1 MLNALSFI
9 LQILHLHLMSRFLLP
24 LFCCLLTSVALAQT
38 VSVSLKVANQKGEPV
53 SSATV
58 TVLPLTDTT
67 LKQNM
72 ITDSAGVALF
82 LLQENNLYTIRISSI
97 AYAVFEKDINVKPG
111 ARVFRFTLQ
120 PIVKDLNAVVVTARK
135 PLMRQ
140 EDDKTIVDPEQLANA
155 STNAY
160 EILEKTPGLF
170 VDQDGNIY
178 LSSTTPARVYINGR
192 EQRMSAADI
201 ATILK
206 SLPPNAILSI
216 EILRMPSAKYDA
228 SGGGGIVN
236 VVLRK
241 GVRIG
246 LTGSLN
252 GGINQGR
259 YGNQFIGFNLNNSSG
274 KWTSYLNV
282 QASKQAR
289 FEELITDRLIVTDTA
304 LNILNQAALT
314 KYPSNSYYLGYGVNY
329 NAGEKWDLSYDGRI
343 SYNNSRNNSANESI
357 IRKLS
362 TGQPIIDNIAYI
374 NNRQNTYTITQGLN
388 ARYKIDSAGS
398 EWTTDLS
405 FTYSPNNTTQLFNTA
420 FLLPTAATTF
430 GDGRIENGLQFFSGA
445 TNYLKKLRG
454 NITVETGVKAT
465 AVHFDNDNR
474 YFKGANGGRQTDN
487 LRTGA
492 YNYNEN
498 INAAYVQASKTFGT
512 VVLKAGTRME
522 NTNMRGR
529 QLIPRDTSFTI
540 NRTDFFPYVYLSRNI
555 MRIASYDLK
564 AFLVYR
570 RTIQRPAYE
579 NLNPSPRYIDPY
591 LFEAGNPSLRP
602 QFSQNIE
609 ANVSVDERPII
620 AVGVNETSDI
630 FNQVVY
636 QADSNR
642 SQAYRTFVNLGRNK
656 ETYFRA
662 LGAIPP
668 GRKYFFVAG
677 FQYNHNHYVGFYE
690 NKPLGFRRGSWRFFT
705 YHSLKLTPNTQLSV
719 NGFLFVNGQLQ
730 FYELSNFGQ
739 LNFNISQQF
748 LNRKLTVSLSA
759 QDIFY
764 TNQNEFV
771 LQQGTV
777 NATGVRRADTRRFG
791 LNLRYNFGIRRKEE
805 QKLPDVEGAAAQ
817 RP

>member
-1 MLNALSFI
+1 MNRI
-9 LQILHLHLMSRFLLP
+9 LLLCF
-24 LFCCLLTSVALAQT
+24 FCVINTAAFAQS
-38 VSVSLKVANQKGEPV
+38 VSVTLKVANQKGEPV
-53 SSATV
+53 LSATV
-58 TVLPLTDTT
+58 AVSPVADTSSQ
-67 LKQNM
+67 QNK
-72 ITDSAGVALF
+72 ITDSIGVVRFGLE
-82 LLQENNLYTIRISSI
+82 ENNLYTVRISSI
-97 AYAVFEKDINVKPG
+97 EYATLEKTINVKPG
-111 ARVFRFTLQ
+111 TAQFHFVLQ
-120 PIVKDLNAVVVTARK
+120 PLAKDLNVVVVTARK

-192 EQRMSAADI
+192 EQRMSASDI

-206 SLPPNAILSI
+206 SLPPNAISSI
-216 EILRMPSAKYDA
+216 EILRMPSARYDA

-252 GGINQGR
+252 GGFNQGR
-259 YGNQFIGFNLNNSSG
+259 YGNQFLGFNLNNSSG

-282 QASKQAR
+282 QASKQDR
-289 FEELITDRLIVTDTA
+289 FEELITNRLFATDT
-304 LNILNQAALT
+304 LLNQSALT
-314 KYPSNSYYLGYGVNY
+314 KYPANSYYLGYGINYSVN
-329 NAGEKWDLSYDGRI
+329 EKWDLNYDGRI
-343 SYNNSRNNSANESI
+343 SYNSSRNRSNNESI
-357 IRKLS
+357 IRKIS
-362 TGQPIIDNIAYI
+362 TDQPITSNIAYI
-374 NNRQNTYTITQGLN
+374 NNQQKTYSIMQGFN
-388 ARYKIDSAGS
+388 ARYKIDSVGS

-405 FTYSPNNTTQLFNTA
+405 FTYSPNNTTQLFSTA
-420 FLLPTAATTF
+420 FLLPTEFTTF

-445 TNYLKKLRG
+445 TNYLKKLRS
-454 NITVETGVKAT
+454 NITFETGVKAT
-465 AVHFDNDNR
+465 AVHFENENR
-474 YFKGANGGRQTDN
+474 YFRGSNGTRQVDN
-487 LRTGA
+487 IRTGA

-498 INAAYVQASKTFGT
+498 INAAYVQASKTFGA

-529 QLIPRDTSFTI
+529 QWVPRDTAFSI
-540 NRTDFFPYVYLSRNI
+540 NRTDFFPYVYLIRTL

-609 ANVSVDERPII
+609 ANISVDERPII

-642 SQAYRTFVNLGRNK
+642 SQAYRTFVNLGKNK

-677 FQYNHNHYVGFYE
+677 FQYNHNHYEGFYE

-705 YHSLKLTPNTQLSV
+705 YHSLKLTPNTQLSL

-748 LNRKLTVSLSA
+748 LQRKLTLSLNT
-759 QDIFY
+759 QDLFY
-764 TNQNEFV
+764 TNKNEFV
-771 LQQGTV
+771 LQQGSV
-777 NATGVRRADTRRFG
+777 NASGIRRADTRRFG
-791 LNLRYNFGIRRKEE
+791 LNLRYNFGIRKREE
-805 QKLPDVEGAAAQ
+805 QKLPELLNSGAQ

>member
-1 MLNALSFI
+1 MN
-9 LQILHLHLMSRFLLP
+9 RVLLIAF
-24 LFCCLLTSVALAQT
+24 FCQLTCAAFTQSVPIT
-38 VSVSLKVANQKGEPV
+38 LKTINQKGEPV
-53 SSATV
+53 LSATV
-58 TVLPLTDTT
+58 TVTPVADTASV
-67 LKQNM
+67 QNK
-72 ITDSAGVALF
+72 ITDSLGNVQFHLA
-82 LLQENNLYTIRISSI
+82 ENALYTVRISSI
-97 AYAVFEKDINVKPG
+97 EYATLEKTINVKPG
-111 ARVFRFTLQ
+111 ATQFRLVLQ
-120 PIVKDLNAVVVTARK
+120 PISKDLNTVVVTARK

-192 EQRMSAADI
+192 EQRMSASDI

-216 EILRMPSAKYDA
+216 EILRMPSARYDA

-252 GGINQGR
+252 AGFNQGR
-259 YGNQFIGFNLNNSSG
+259 YGNQYLGFNLNNSSG

-289 FEELITDRLIVTDTA
+289 FEELITDRLLVTDTT
-304 LNILNQAALT
+304 LNLLTQSALT
-314 KYPSNSYYLGYGVNY
+314 KYPTNSYYLGYG
-329 NAGEKWDLSYDGRI
+329 AGYSASEKWDLNYDGRI
-343 SYNNSRNNSANESI
+343 SYNWSRNNSANESI
-357 IRKLS
+357 IRRIS
-362 TGQPIIDNIAYI
+362 TGQPLIDNIAYI
-374 NNRQNTYTITQGLN
+374 NNRQNTYSISQGFN

-405 FTYSPNNTTQLFNTA
+405 FTYSPNNTTQLFSTDFLVPAA
-420 FLLPTAATTF
+420 FTTF
-430 GDGRIENGLQFFSGA
+430 GDGRIENGLTFFSGA
-445 TNYLKKLRG
+445 TNYLKRLRG
-454 NITVETGVKAT
+454 NITLETGLKTT
-465 AVHFDNDNR
+465 AVRFDNDNR
-474 YFKGANGGRQTDN
+474 YFRGSNGARQVDN
-487 LRTGA
+487 IRTGA

-498 INAAYVQASKTFGT
+498 INAAYVQASKTFGK

-522 NTNMRGR
+522 NTNMRGH
-529 QLIPRDTSFTI
+529 QLIPRDTTFGI
-540 NRTDFFPYVYLSRNI
+540 NRTDFFPYVYLSRSI
-555 MRIASYDLK
+555 MKIASYDLK

-570 RTIQRPAYE
+570 RTIQRPTYE
-579 NLNPSPRYIDPY
+579 SLNPSPRYIDPY
-591 LFEAGNPSLRP
+591 LFETGNPALRP

-609 ANVSVDERPII
+609 ANISVDERPII
-620 AVGVNETSDI
+620 AIGLNETNDI

-642 SQAYRTFVNLGRNK
+642 SQAYRTFANLGKNK

-677 FQYNHNHYVGFYE
+677 FQYNHNYYQGFYE
-690 NKPLGFRRGSWRFFT
+690 NEPLHFRRGSWRFFT
-705 YHSLKLTPNTQLSV
+705 YHSLKLTPNTQLSL

-739 LNFNISQQF
+739 LNFNISQQC
-748 LNRKLTVSLSA
+748 LSRKLTVSLNA
-759 QDIFY
+759 QDLFY
-764 TNQNEFV
+764 TNQNEF
-771 LQQGTV
+771 LLWQGTI
-777 NATGVRRADTRRFG
+777 NARGVRRADTRRVG
-791 LNLRYNFGIRRKEE
+791 LNLRYNFGVRKREE
-805 QKLPDVEGAAAQ
+805 NKLPDLLNSTTQ

>member
-1 MLNALSFI
+1 MN
-9 LQILHLHLMSRFLLP
+9 RFLL
-24 LFCCLLTSVALAQT
+24 FFLLTLFVSIVHAQDIT
-38 VSVSLKVANQKGEPV
+38 VTVKATTQKGESVAAATITILPV
-53 SSATV
+53 GDSTAA
-58 TVLPLTDTT
+58 
-67 LKQNM
+67 QNK
-72 ITDSAGVALF
+72 ITDSAGVARFQLA
-82 LLQENNLYTIRISSI
+82 ENALYIVRISSI
-97 AYAVFEKDINVKPG
+97 EYVALEKTINVKPG
-111 ARVFRFTLQ
+111 AIQFRFVLQ
-120 PIVKDLNAVVVTARK
+120 PASKELGGVVVTARK

-140 EDDKTIVDPEQLANA
+140 EDDKTIVDPEPLANA

-178 LSSTTPARVYINGR
+178 LSSTTPARIYINGR
-192 EQRMSAADI
+192 EQRMSASDI

-246 LTGSLN
+246 FTGSTN
-252 GGINQGR
+252 AGFNQGR

-274 KWTSYLNV
+274 KLTSYLNV
-282 QASKQAR
+282 QASR
-289 FEELITDRLIVTDTA
+289 RNTYEELTTDRIFAPDTM
-304 LNILNQAALT
+304 LNQSALT
-314 KYPSNSYYLGYGVNY
+314 KYPTNSYYLGYGLNY
-329 NAGEKWDLSYDGRI
+329 SASEKWDLNYDGRI
-343 SYNNSRNNSANESI
+343 SYNSSRNNSANESI
-357 IRKLS
+357 ISKIS
-362 TGQPIIDNIAYI
+362 TGQPVTDNIAYI
-374 NNRQNTYTITQGLN
+374 NNRQKTWSLTQGFN

-405 FTYSPNNTTQLFNTA
+405 FTYSPNNTNQRFNTL
-420 FLLPTAATTF
+420 FILPTTASTA
-430 GDGRIENGLQFFSGA
+430 GDGRIENGLKFFSGA
-445 TNYLKKLRG
+445 SNYLKKLKG
-454 NITVETGVKAT
+454 AVTLETGVKAT
-465 AVHFDNDNR
+465 IVRFDNDNR
-474 YFKGANGGRQTDN
+474 YFRGSNGTRQPDN

-498 INAAYVQASKTFGT
+498 INAVYLQASKTFGA

-522 NTNMRGR
+522 NTNMKGN
-529 QLIPRDTSFTI
+529 QLIPRDTSFSI
-540 NRTDFFPYVYLSRNI
+540 DRTDFFPYIYLSRNI
-555 MRIASYDLK
+555 MKIAGYDLK

-570 RTIQRPAYE
+570 RTITRPAYE

-591 LFEAGNPSLRP
+591 LFESGNPSLRP
-602 QFSQNIE
+602 QFTQNYE
-609 ANVSVDERPII
+609 ANISVDERPII
-620 AVGVNETSDI
+620 AIGVNETNDI

-642 SQAYRTFVNLGRNK
+642 SQAYRTFVNLGKNK

-662 LGAIPP
+662 LGALPP

-677 FQYNHNHYVGFYE
+677 FQYNHNHYEGFYE

-705 YHSLKLTPNTQLSV
+705 YHNLRLTPNTNLSV
-719 NGFLFVNGQLQ
+719 NGFLIVKGQLQ

-748 LNRKLTVSLSA
+748 LKKKLTISMNA
-759 QDIFY
+759 QDLFF
-764 TNQNEFV
+764 TNRNEF
-771 LQQGTV
+771 LLEQGTI
-777 NATGVRRADTRRFG
+777 NATGLRQSDTRRFG
-791 LNLRYNFGIRRKEE
+791 LNLRYNFGIRKKEE
-805 QKLPDVEGAAAQ
+805 NKLPDVEGATAQ

>member
-1 MLNALSFI
+1 
-9 LQILHLHLMSRFLLP
+9 MSRFF
-24 LFCCLLTSVALAQT
+24 LFLFSSLLTATAFAQT
-38 VSVSLKVANQKGEPV
+38 VPVILKVANQKGEPV
-53 SSATV
+53 SSATITV
-58 TVLPLTDTT
+58 TSLADTSVR
-67 LKQNM
+67 QNK
-72 ITDSAGVALF
+72 ITDSSGVVQF
-82 LLQENNLYTIRISSI
+82 RLQENNLYTITISSI
-97 AYAVFEKDINVKPG
+97 EYAPLEKNINVKPG
-111 ARVFRFTLQ
+111 SNQFRFVMQ
-120 PIVKDLNAVVVTARK
+120 PFSKNLNEVVVTARK

-192 EQRMSAADI
+192 EQRMSASDI

-206 SLPPNAILSI
+206 SLPPNAIASI
-216 EILRMPSAKYDA
+216 EILRMPSARYDA
-228 SGGGGIVN
+228 NGSGGIVN

-252 GGINQGR
+252 AGFNQGR

-274 KWTSYLNV
+274 KWTSYLNM

-289 FEELITDRLIVTDTA
+289 FEELITDRLFATDT
-304 LNILNQAALT
+304 LLNQSALT
-314 KYPSNSYYLGYGVNY
+314 KYPANSYYLGYGVNY
-329 NAGEKWDLSYDGRI
+329 SASDKWDLSYDGRI
-343 SYNNSRNNSANESI
+343 SYNSSRNNSANESI
-357 IRKLS
+357 IRKIS
-362 TGQPIIDNIAYI
+362 TGQPITDNIAYI
-374 NNRQNTYTITQGLN
+374 NNRQKILSITQGLN
-388 ARYKIDSAGS
+388 ARYKVDSVGS

-405 FTYSPNNTTQLFNTA
+405 FTYSPNTTTQLFSTA
-420 FLLPTAATTF
+420 FLIPTEFTTF
-430 GDGRIENGLQFFSGA
+430 GDGQIENGFRFFSGA
-445 TNYLKKLRG
+445 TNYLKKLSG
-454 NITVETGVKAT
+454 NITLETGLKTTLVR
-465 AVHFDNDNR
+465 FDNDNR
-474 YFKGANGGRQTDN
+474 FFRGSNGQRQVDA

-492 YNYNEN
+492 YNYSEN
-498 INAAYVQASKTFGT
+498 INAAYVQASKTFGR

-522 NTNMRGR
+522 STNMRGN
-529 QLIPRDTSFTI
+529 QLVPRDTSFSI
-540 NRTDFFPYVYLSRNI
+540 NRTDFFPYVYLSRSI
-555 MRIASYDLK
+555 MKIAGYDLK

-591 LFEAGNPSLRP
+591 LFETGNPALRP
-602 QFSQNIE
+602 QFNQNIE
-609 ANVSVDERPII
+609 ANISVDERPII
-620 AVGVNETSDI
+620 AIGVNETSDI

-642 SQAYRTFVNLGRNK
+642 SQAYRTFANLGKNK

-668 GRKYFFVAG
+668 GKKYFFVAG
-677 FQYNHNHYVGFYE
+677 FQYNHNHYEGFYE
-690 NKPLGFRRGSWRFFT
+690 GKPLGFRRGTWRFFT
-705 YHSLKLTPNTQLSV
+705 YHSLKLTPNTQLSM
-719 NGFLFVNGQLQ
+719 NGFLFINGQLQ

-739 LNFNISQQF
+739 LNVNISQQF
-748 LNRKLTVSLSA
+748 LQRKLTVSLSA
-759 QDIFY
+759 QDLFY

-791 LNLRYNFGIRRKEE
+791 MNLRYNFGIRKREE
-805 QKLPDVEGAAAQ
+805 QKLPDLLNSGMQ
-817 RP
+817 KP